1 MTLLTLGTTVLEH
14 NREAYQE
21 GRETDCTILCV
32 DGLLMV
38 SELQF
43 GDYNTNCVSEESVT
57 YLITLFEIKKFSK
70 NLMILLNLFPTLIC
84 ISY

>member
-1 MTLLTLGTTVLEH
+1 MKLLTLGPTVLEH

-32 DGLLMV
+32 DGHVMV

-43 GDYNTNCVSEESVT
+43 GNYNTNCVLAESVT
-57 YLITLFEIKKFSK
+57 FLI
-70 NLMILLNLFPTLIC
+70 
-84 ISY
+84 